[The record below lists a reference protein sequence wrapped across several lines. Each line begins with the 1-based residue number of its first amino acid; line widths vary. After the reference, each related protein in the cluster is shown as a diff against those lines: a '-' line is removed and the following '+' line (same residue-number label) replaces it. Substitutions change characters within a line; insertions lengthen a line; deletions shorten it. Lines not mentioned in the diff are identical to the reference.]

1 MVKQQEGIKQ
11 SSCSQG
17 VDILVDGDRQYYTN
31 EKHIV
36 QCHGD
41 KAEDKAIKSTAG
53 KQEFYFSYDGL
64 GGHDNEDFTILA
76 LTLKANNNWLN
87 NWFNYYY

>member
-17 VDILVDGDRQYYTN
+17 VDILVDGDRQQRN

-41 KAEDKAIKSTAG
+41 KAE
-53 KQEFYFSYDGL
+53 E
-64 GGHDNEDFTILA
+64 N
-76 LTLKANNNWLN
+76 
-87 NWFNYYY
+87 

>member
-1 MVKQQEGIKQ
+1 MK
-11 SSCSQG
+11 
-17 VDILVDGDRQYYTN
+17 GDRQYTN

-64 GGHDNEDFTILA
+64 GGHDNEDFIILA